1 MNLNLF
7 KKKHNSMLK
16 RNYLECDIHSH
27 LIPCIDD
34 GTKSIDESVE
44 IIKRLRKLGYR
55 KIITT
60 PHVMVDFYKNST
72 ADIINGMEKLK
83 VAIKKEK
90 IDIEIEAAAE
100 YYLDEGFLNRLEN
113 KDILSFASS
122 YLLFE
127 TSYISKPNNL
137 EEIIFQIQ
145 SDGFIP
151 VMAHPERYKYI
162 QGNLKIYKYLKDIGI
177 LFQCNINSFA
187 GYYGEMAQKNIK
199 ILSKNGLIDFFGS
212 DIHKIKH
219 LEVLEQV
226 ILTKEFKDTFNKNNI
241 LNNTK
246 L

>member
-90 IDIEIEAAAE
+90 IDIEIEARQ
-100 YYLDEGFLNRLEN
+100 N
-113 KDILSFASS
+113 
-122 YLLFE
+122 
-127 TSYISKPNNL
+127 
-137 EEIIFQIQ
+137 II
-145 SDGFIP
+145 
-151 VMAHPERYKYI
+151 
-162 QGNLKIYKYLKDIGI
+162 
-177 LFQCNINSFA
+177 
-187 GYYGEMAQKNIK
+187 
-199 ILSKNGLIDFFGS
+199 
-212 DIHKIKH
+212 
-219 LEVLEQV
+219 
-226 ILTKEFKDTFNKNNI
+226 
-241 LNNTK
+241 
-246 L
+246 